1 METEAA
7 SHRPMKPYLQ
17 LREFDPARDYA
28 MIEEWHAEH
37 GRCAPPLQM
46 LPRLG
51 IIIYEQPSGRDLAA
65 IWLYM
70 DNSVG
75 VCFPEQIVTRPG
87 LGMKAARAAL
97 LTGLDFLKRRA
108 RALGYWA
115 MVVHTLPAIARTLK
129 SRGWAATCPPE
140 KITMIT
146 TLLEEENDGY
156 GS

>member
-1 METEAA
+1 METEA
-7 SHRPMKPYLQ
+7 SSGSYLQ

-37 GRCAPPLQM
+37 GKCAPPLQM

-51 IIIYEQPSGRDLAA
+51 IIIYEEPSGCDLAA

-75 VCFPEQIVTRPG
+75 VCFPEHVVARPG
-87 LGMKAARAAL
+87 LALKESRAAVL
-97 LTGLDFLKRRA
+97 VGMEFLKRRA
-108 RALGYWA
+108 KAMGYWA
-115 MVVHTLPAIARTLK
+115 LVVHVQPAIARILK
-129 SRGWAATCPPE
+129 SSGWVATCPPE

-146 TLLEEENDGY
+146 TLLEEENNGLRN
-156 GS
+156 